1 MQEEGWES
9 IQQHTRGGSEEEEKG
24 NVQVKNNR
32 GGQKDVMREW
42 RDWKGEAGF
51 WRRKKKNRMRRKEER
66 RVEEEGG
73 GDESSRRGDK
83 RREMG
88 CGAAAENMKNTL
100 QGSCCI
106 QIFAI
111 KI

>member
-1 MQEEGWES
+1 
-9 IQQHTRGGSEEEEKG
+9 
-24 NVQVKNNR
+24 
-32 GGQKDVMREW
+32 
-42 RDWKGEAGF
+42 
-51 WRRKKKNRMRRKEER
+51 MRRKEER